1 MSKSAPDA
9 VTASAQQRAKYLS
22 PLMTLLAVIAYGAAI
37 QWYFGWSKLIA
48 AWTEIPLW
56 QPLLA
61 LVLMFFTYLV
71 RGLRIYDYFRPATSV
86 VTANGYVSAGGQP
99 NARAGLTLCCQIM
112 LTHNLMNNLLPM
124 RTGEASFPLLMRSNF
139 AMPLS
144 RSTAGLLLLRLL
156 DLQVL
161 LCIGWLALVGY
172 AGAAPWLWWSLPPLV
187 LAPLLVLPFVPLLKR
202 WQKRVTQP
210 RLQHFLEQALQAT
223 PTNFGQLLRAWLLTW
238 LTWGTK
244 IVIFALVLRWF
255 ADTDWWS
262 AIAACIGGE
271 LSSVLPIHAPG
282 GLGTY
287 EASMFAAA
295 KLLGVE
301 GDWVLFA
308 GVQLHLLIILS
319 TLLGGLVALLLPT
332 KRPH

>member
-9 VTASAQQRAKYLS
+9 VAAPARQRARYLS
-22 PLMTLLAVIAYGAAI
+22 PLITLLAVIAYGAAI
-37 QWYFGWSKLIA
+37 QWYFGWDKLIA
-48 AWTEIPLW
+48 AWAQIPLW

-71 RGLRIYDYFRPATSV
+71 RGLRIYDYFRPATSEP
-86 VTANGYVSAGGQP
+86 TAKV
-99 NARAGLTLCCQIM
+99 GLIRCCQIM

-124 RTGEASFPLLMRSNF
+124 RTGEASFPLLMRSHF

-187 LAPLLVLPFVPLLKR
+187 LAPLLVLPFVPLIKR
-202 WQKRVTQP
+202 WQTRVSNP
-210 RLQHFLEQALQAT
+210 RLQHLLEQALQAT
-223 PTNFGQLLRAWLLTW
+223 PTNFFQLLRAWLLTW

-244 IVIFALVLRWF
+244 IAIFALVLRWF

-262 AIAACIGGE
+262 ATAACIGGE

-295 KLLGVE
+295 KLLGVQ

-319 TLLGGLVALLLPT
+319 TLIGGLVAVMLPG
-332 KRPH
+332 RNRVN